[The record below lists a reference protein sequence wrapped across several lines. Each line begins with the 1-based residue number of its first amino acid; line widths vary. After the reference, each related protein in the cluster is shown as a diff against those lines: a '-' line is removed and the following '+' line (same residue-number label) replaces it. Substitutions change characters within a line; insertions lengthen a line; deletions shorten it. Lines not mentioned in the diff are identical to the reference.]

1 MMPTVLINNFW
12 YLGLGALSTIGIA
25 AASIVL
31 SAALGLLLALLHLF
45 GGLAA
50 RLLIELYLYIVRGV
64 PLLVLLFTVY
74 YVLPYSGL
82 ALGAVEGGILVL
94 GLYFAAFMSEAFRA
108 AILSLPKAQWDAAR
122 GLGMGRSLMLR
133 IVIFPQALRVA
144 LPPFV
149 NTCLMLIKSTS
160 LVSII
165 GIWELT
171 AAGREVTERTF
182 AAFQIFG
189 GVALIYFCIC
199 YTLAQLSRHL
209 EERFRYVH

>member
-1 MMPTVLINNFW
+1 MMPTVLISNLW
-12 YLGLGALSTIGIA
+12 YLGLAALNTIGIS

-31 SAALGLLLALLHLF
+31 SAALGLLVALLHMF

-50 RLLIELYLYIVRGV
+50 PLLVELYLYIVRGV
-64 PLLVLLFTVY
+64 PLLVLLFTMY

-94 GLYFAAFMSEAFRA
+94 GIYFGAFMSEAFRA

-122 GLGMGRSLMLR
+122 GLGMRRSLMLR
-133 IVIFPQALRVA
+133 MVIFPQALRVA

-149 NTCLMLIKSTS
+149 NICLMLIKSTS

-199 YTLAQLSRHL
+199 YGLAQLSRHL

>member
-1 MMPTVLINNFW
+1 MPMVLISNLW
-12 YLGLGALSTIGIA
+12 YLGLAALNTVGIS
-25 AASIVL
+25 AASVVL
-31 SAALGLLLALLHLF
+31 SAVLGLVVALLHVF

-50 RLLIELYLYIVRGV
+50 RLFVELYLYIVRGV
-64 PLLVLLFTVY
+64 PLLVLLFTMY
-74 YVLPYSGL
+74 YVLPYAGV

-94 GLYFAAFMSEAFRA
+94 GLYFGAFMSEAFRA

-122 GLGMGRSLMLR
+122 GLGMRRWLMLR
-133 IVIFPQALRVA
+133 IVIFPQALRIA

-149 NTCLMLIKSTS
+149 NICLMLIKSTS

-199 YTLAQLSRHL
+199 YSLAQLSRRL

>member
-50 RLLIELYLYIVRGV
+50 RLVIELYLYIVRGV